1 MVFLNL
7 LVVALFLFTDAKK
20 KNKKATNGHKEVV
33 KPVKALRREAV
44 PPEGFNRTVYMLWLQ
59 GFDHAPEVVRE
70 CRKSWLHYNAHSW
83 NFVFLDN
90 TTLPHYLPSS
100 LLHRLMPN
108 RATMSPNHV
117 SNIIRLLLLEIY
129 GGLWADATLFC
140 TRPLDDWLIPNIQ
153 EGFFAFAKP
162 TANRMLS
169 NWFLYGSR
177 QNYIVRKWLN
187 ATVTYHATHPVDD
200 VYFIQHQ
207 LFGDLFRS
215 DSLFRS
221 MWKRV
226 PPVSAKHEGP
236 HMLMEEGYFE
246 QLSPQVKTQ
255 IDSHSSP
262 LYKLTWK
269 EYVFNRTGHT
279 TNIDYLYSTVADS
292 PAPQFQNWRF
302 PSGGDA
308 KKPSPKAPAASIR
321 DSKTPSKEKQAKGK
335 SMRSPAVSASKK
347 KGSDSASTK
356 KRPENTRSSDKAA
369 SKRSYKRKP
378 ATKGH

>member
-1 MVFLNL
+1 
-7 LVVALFLFTDAKK
+7 
-20 KNKKATNGHKEVV
+20 
-33 KPVKALRREAV
+33 
-44 PPEGFNRTVYMLWLQ
+44 MLWFQ

-108 RATMSPNHV
+108 RASMSPNHV

-129 GGLWADATLFC
+129 GGVWADATLFC

-162 TANRMLS
+162 AGNRMLS

-177 QNYIVRKWLN
+177 QNYIVRRWLN
-187 ATVTYHATHPVDD
+187 ATVVYHATHPVDD

-207 LFGDLFRS
+207 LFGELFKR

-226 PPVSAKHEGP
+226 PAVNAKHEGP

-246 QLSPQVKTQ
+246 QLSPQVKAQ

-262 LYKLTWK
+262 LYKLSWK
-269 EYVFNRTGHT
+269 DYSFNRTGHT

-302 PSGGDA
+302 PSSGGS
-308 KKPSPKAPAASIR
+308 KKAT
-321 DSKTPSKEKQAKGK
+321 SKTPSAWSRVSKDHSKDKATKEQ
-335 SMRSPAVSASKK
+335 SV
-347 KGSDSASTK
+347 SASTK
-356 KRPENTRSSDKAA
+356 KRPENTRSSAKTA
-369 SKRSYKRKP
+369 SKRATQRHP
-378 ATKGH
+378 ANKGH